1 MMAAIAS
8 FQKKIADLQA
18 RLMAENDSKRRDK
31 LPRDLNLNFSSPQHT
46 PRSRPRPFLPG
57 EMTAAGR
64 STRQFSLPTSSPV
77 MTRQDSGGAES
88 ERKLQEILQAGNV
101 LTIGGQ
107 RHRVKT
113 EDLEQLGD
121 LGCGTC
127 GHVVKMRHRPTGK
140 VLAVKQMRRS
150 GNREENKRITMDL
163 EVVLRCQDCPHIVQC
178 LGYLMTEGEVWICM
192 ELMCTCL
199 DKLLRRLRPR
209 ALPEDILG
217 RTALGVLRALH
228 YLKERHGL
236 IHRDVKPSNVLL
248 DRAGRVRLCDFGI
261 SGRLVDS
268 KARTRSAGCAAYMA
282 PERIDPPDPTK
293 PDYDIRADVWSLGIS
308 MVELATGQ
316 FPYKDCKTDFEVLS
330 RVLQEKPPS
339 LPNDG
344 SFSPEFCSFVSECL
358 TKNYKERPKYREL
371 LEHPFIKRYETK
383 EVDVAAWLAE
393 VMDGPSEDGL

>member
-1 MMAAIAS
+1 MATIAS

-18 RLMAENDSKRRDK
+18 RLMAENDAKRRDK

-46 PRSRPRPFLPG
+46 PRSRPRPLG
-57 EMTAAGR
+57 ARVLQSAILVSVRAGLLITTASAR
-64 STRQFSLPTSSPV
+64 HL
-77 MTRQDSGGAES
+77 SGGAES

-101 LTIGGQ
+101 LTMGGQ
-107 RHRVKT
+107 RHRVDT
-113 EDLEQLGD
+113 TDLEQLGD

-209 ALPEDILG
+209 PLPEDILG
-217 RTALGVLRALH
+217 KTALGVLRALH
-228 YLKERHGL
+228 YLKEQHGL

-248 DRAGRVRLCDFGI
+248 DRQGRVRLCDFGI

-330 RVLQEKPPS
+330 RVLQDEPPS
-339 LPNDG
+339 LPDDG
-344 SFSPEFCSFVSECL
+344 SFSPEFRSFVSECL
-358 TKNYKERPKYREL
+358 TKDYRKRPKYRKL

-383 EVDVAAWLAE
+383 EVDVAAWLAG
-393 VMDGPSEDGL
+393 VMDGPSDDSL

>member
-1 MMAAIAS
+1 MAGTVGAS
-8 FQKKIADLQA
+8 QLGPLSGEGRVGRVLQ
-18 RLMAENDSKRRDK
+18 
-31 LPRDLNLNFSSPQHT
+31 PGHVSS
-46 PRSRPRPFLPG
+46 
-57 EMTAAGR
+57 GR
-64 STRQFSLPTSSPV
+64 
-77 MTRQDSGGAES
+77 SGGAES

-282 PERIDPPDPTK
+282 VSSPCTH
-293 PDYDIRADVWSLGIS
+293 SGIA
-308 MVELATGQ
+308 LCG
-316 FPYKDCKTDFEVLS
+316 
-330 RVLQEKPPS
+330 
-339 LPNDG
+339 
-344 SFSPEFCSFVSECL
+344 
-358 TKNYKERPKYREL
+358 
-371 LEHPFIKRYETK
+371 
-383 EVDVAAWLAE
+383 
-393 VMDGPSEDGL
+393 

>member
-1 MMAAIAS
+1 MWNREALTLLQMASTVGAS
-8 FQKKIADLQA
+8 QLGPLSGEGCVGRVLQ
-18 RLMAENDSKRRDK
+18 
-31 LPRDLNLNFSSPQHT
+31 PGHVSS
-46 PRSRPRPFLPG
+46 
-57 EMTAAGR
+57 GR
-64 STRQFSLPTSSPV
+64 
-77 MTRQDSGGAES
+77 SGGAES

-344 SFSPEFCSFVSECL
+344 SFSPEFCSFVKDCL
-358 TKNYKERPKYREL
+358 TKDYRERPKYREL

-393 VMDGPSEDGL
+393 VMDGSSEDGL

>member
-1 MMAAIAS
+1 
-8 FQKKIADLQA
+8 
-18 RLMAENDSKRRDK
+18 
-31 LPRDLNLNFSSPQHT
+31 
-46 PRSRPRPFLPG
+46 
-57 EMTAAGR
+57 MTAAGR

>member
-1 MMAAIAS
+1 MDMTG
-8 FQKKIADLQA
+8 
-18 RLMAENDSKRRDK
+18 
-31 LPRDLNLNFSSPQHT
+31 P
-46 PRSRPRPFLPG
+46 SRP
-57 EMTAAGR
+57 AK
-64 STRQFSLPTSSPV
+64 QFSLPNSSPV
-77 MTRQDSGGAES
+77 ITRQDSGGGADS
-88 ERKLQEILQAGNV
+88 ERRLQEIMKAGNL
-101 LTIGGQ
+101 LTMEG
-107 RHRVKT
+107 HKYMVSMK
-113 EDLEQLGD
+113 DLEHLGD
-121 LGCGTC
+121 LGSGTC
-127 GHVVKMRHRPTGK
+127 GHVVKMRHRATGK

-192 ELMCTCL
+192 ELMATCL

-209 ALPEDILG
+209 AIPERILG
-217 RTALGVLRALH
+217 KTAVGVLCALH
-228 YLKERHGL
+228 YLKEKHGL

-248 DRAGRVRLCDFGI
+248 DHDGTVRLCDFGI

-330 RVLQEKPPS
+330 RVLQDEPPS
-339 LPNDG
+339 LPEDG
-344 SFSPEFCSFVSECL
+344 SFSPEFCSFVRECL
-358 TKNYKERPKYREL
+358 TKDYLKRPKYRKL
-371 LEHPFIKRYETK
+371 LEHPFVKRYEAE
-383 EVDVAAWLAE
+383 EVDVGSWLAG
-393 VMDGPSEDGL
+393 VMAVDRKGSGRQ

>member
-1 MMAAIAS
+1 MATMAS
-8 FQKKIADLQA
+8 FQNKLADLQA
-18 RLMAENDSKRRDK
+18 RLRAENDAKKKDK

-46 PRSRPRPFLPG
+46 PRSRPKPFQLNEMAAPSRPVK
-57 EMTAAGR
+57 
-64 STRQFSLPTSSPV
+64 QFSLPTSSPII
-77 MTRQDSGGAES
+77 TRQDSGGDSES
-88 ERKLQEILQAGNV
+88 KLKEILKAGNV

-107 RHRVKT
+107 QHRV
-113 EDLEQLGD
+113 EMADLEKLCD
-121 LGCGTC
+121 LGSGTC

-163 EVVLRCQDCPHIVQC
+163 EAILRCRDCPHIVQC
-178 LGYLMTEGEVWICM
+178 LGYLITEGEVWICM
-192 ELMCTCL
+192 ELMETCL
-199 DKLLRRLRPR
+199 DKLLKRLRPH

-217 RTALGVLRALH
+217 KTALGVLRALH
-228 YLKERHGL
+228 YLKESHDL

-248 DRAGRVRLCDFGI
+248 DRQGRVRLCDFGI

-316 FPYKDCKTDFEVLS
+316 FPYQDCKTDFEVLS
-330 RVLQEKPPS
+330 RVLQDEPPS
-339 LPNDG
+339 LPDDG
-344 SFSPEFCSFVSECL
+344 TFSSEFCSFVRQCL
-358 TKNYKERPKYREL
+358 TKDYNKRPKYKKL

-383 EVDVAAWLAE
+383 EVDVAAWLAR
-393 VMDGPSEDGL
+393 VMDNSQDGQ

>member
-1 MMAAIAS
+1 MATMAS
-8 FQKKIADLQA
+8 FQNKLADLQA
-18 RLMAENDSKRRDK
+18 RLRAENDAKKKDK

-46 PRSRPRPFLPG
+46 PRSRPRPFQLN
-57 EMTAAGR
+57 EMTAPSRPAK
-64 STRQFSLPTSSPV
+64 QFSLPTSSPII
-77 MTRQDSGGAES
+77 TRQDSGGDSES
-88 ERKLQEILQAGNV
+88 KLKEILKAGNV

-107 RHRVKT
+107 QYRVDMT
-113 EDLEQLGD
+113 DLEKLGD
-121 LGCGTC
+121 LGSGTC

-163 EVVLRCQDCPHIVQC
+163 EVVLRCRDCPHIVQC

-192 ELMCTCL
+192 ELMATCL

-209 ALPEDILG
+209 SLPEDILG
-217 RTALGVLRALH
+217 KTALGVLRALH
-228 YLKERHGL
+228 YLKESHDL

-248 DRAGRVRLCDFGI
+248 DRQGRVRLCDFGI

-316 FPYKDCKTDFEVLS
+316 FPYQDCKTDFEVLS
-330 RVLQEKPPS
+330 RVLQDEPPS
-339 LPNDG
+339 LPDDG
-344 SFSPEFCSFVSECL
+344 TFSPEFCSFVRQCL
-358 TKNYKERPKYREL
+358 TKDYSKRPKYRKL

-383 EVDVAAWLAE
+383 EVDVAAWLAS
-393 VMDGPSEDGL
+393 VMDNSQDNQ

>member
-1 MMAAIAS
+1 MATMAS
-8 FQKKIADLQA
+8 FQTKLADLQA
-18 RLMAENDSKRRDK
+18 RLLAENDAKNKDK
-31 LPRDLNLNFSSPQHT
+31 LPRNLNLNFSSPQHT
-46 PRSRPRPFLPG
+46 PRSRPKPFLPM
-57 EMTAAGR
+57 EMTGSTR
-64 STRQFSLPTSSPV
+64 PTRQFSLPTSSPS
-77 MTRQDSGGAES
+77 MMRQDSNSGADG
-88 ERKLQEILQAGNV
+88 ERKLQEIQKAGNL
-101 LTIGGQ
+101 LTIEGHKYLVQ
-107 RHRVKT
+107 MK
-113 EDLEQLGD
+113 DLEHLGD
-121 LGCGTC
+121 LGSGTC
-127 GHVVKMRHRPTGK
+127 GHVVKMRHRATGK

-192 ELMCTCL
+192 ELMATCL
-199 DKLLRRLRPR
+199 DKLLRRLRPC
-209 ALPEDILG
+209 ALPERILG
-217 RTALGVLRALH
+217 KTAVGVLKALH

-248 DRAGRVRLCDFGI
+248 DRDGTVRLCDFGI

-330 RVLQEKPPS
+330 RVLQDEPPS
-339 LPNDG
+339 LPEDR
-344 SFSPEFCSFVSECL
+344 SFSPEFCSFVKECL
-358 TKNYKERPKYREL
+358 TKDYRERPKYRKL
-371 LEHPFIKRYETK
+371 LEHPFIRRYEVE
-383 EVDVAAWLAE
+383 EVDVGEWLAG
-393 VMDGPSEDGL
+393 VMAADACV